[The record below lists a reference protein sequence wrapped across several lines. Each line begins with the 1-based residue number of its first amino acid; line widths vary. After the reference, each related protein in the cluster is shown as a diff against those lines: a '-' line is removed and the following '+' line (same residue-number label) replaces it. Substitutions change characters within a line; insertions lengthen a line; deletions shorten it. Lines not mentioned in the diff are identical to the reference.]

1 MKTAC
6 YPGSF
11 DPFTNGHLDIALRA
25 RKIFDKVYIVIAD
38 NPVKK
43 NRYAF
48 DLETRVRMVRESLK
62 DYDGFEVLSTDGL
75 VVKKAK
81 ELGCQALIRGLRA
94 MSDYE
99 AEYQLHEVNDY
110 IDPDIDMVFLM
121 SHKEQA
127 FISSSNIKE
136 LFYHG
141 EDVSN
146 LVPKPVLEEME
157 KSRNNK

>member
-25 RKIFDKVYIVIAD
+25 RNIFDKVYILVAD

-43 NRYAF
+43 NSYVF
-48 DLETRVRMVRESLK
+48 DAGTRVRMIKESLK

-81 ELGCQALIRGLRA
+81 ELDAQALIRGLRA
-94 MSDYE
+94 MTDYE
-99 AEYQLHEVNDY
+99 AEFQLHEVNEH
-110 IDPDIDMVFLM
+110 IDPTIDMVFLM
-121 SHKEQA
+121 AHREQA

-136 LFYHG
+136 LFMHG

-146 LVPKPVLEEME
+146 LVPGPVYEEML
-157 KSRNNK
+157 KLRNK